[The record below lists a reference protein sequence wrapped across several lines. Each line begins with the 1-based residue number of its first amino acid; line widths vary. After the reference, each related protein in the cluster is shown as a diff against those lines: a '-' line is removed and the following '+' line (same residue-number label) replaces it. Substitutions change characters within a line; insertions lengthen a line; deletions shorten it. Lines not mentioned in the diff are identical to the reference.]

1 MNTENR
7 LTHVDGEKSIEAGGS
22 DYVKLVRG
30 YNANQ
35 TNAFSDL
42 LSERLASF
50 YMISSLDIN
59 NDMSLMLSLR
69 TDGSSLYQKKWN
81 IYPSIGANYD
91 FSRFNLPFAI
101 NASAGR
107 SGMLTRPESYR
118 GELIGLGKYYNNT
131 QLGITQL
138 YHPFTEAKSASV
150 LQIDAGIDFFIN
162 KNMHVNTQ
170 FFNKRYDKLTYKR
183 YLSNISGTDFQY
195 ENSGFALGMT
205 GVEVSFDGIL
215 VQSDIFRWVTNLN
228 VAFHK
233 NTILD
238 LPKNIEGTSLAKYSI
253 LEKGSSFTS
262 LIVNDKGQ
270 QKVVGD
276 SEMNFFGGF
285 SNQFT
290 FHNFSLSAKMVFG
303 TGSKVV
309 AESPAS
315 GKPATTPDN
324 DPSKENNGELF
335 VPKIS
340 SIENGNFLRLSNI
353 CLSYDLSSLIKII
366 QMRDV
371 SLFVNI
377 DNLYTFTN
385 YSGQNPEE
393 NMVGIK
399 EYNLLTTGTPLPASI
414 AFGIKL
420 HF

>member
-1 MNTENR
+1 MDKNRNTALLSGLKLGYQFSPELVLQSTLGISYEGSKRDMYVPSNIREKVQVESAAYKRQYITIESQLNYTKELTEKLDLSLSLGNLIMNTENR

-183 YLSNISGTDFQY
+183 YLSI
-195 ENSGFALGMT
+195 
-205 GVEVSFDGIL
+205 
-215 VQSDIFRWVTNLN
+215 
-228 VAFHK
+228 
-233 NTILD
+233 
-238 LPKNIEGTSLAKYSI
+238 
-253 LEKGSSFTS
+253 
-262 LIVNDKGQ
+262 
-270 QKVVGD
+270 
-276 SEMNFFGGF
+276 
-285 SNQFT
+285 
-290 FHNFSLSAKMVFG
+290 
-303 TGSKVV
+303 
-309 AESPAS
+309 
-315 GKPATTPDN
+315 
-324 DPSKENNGELF
+324 
-335 VPKIS
+335 
-340 SIENGNFLRLSNI
+340 
-353 CLSYDLSSLIKII
+353 
-366 QMRDV
+366 
-371 SLFVNI
+371 
-377 DNLYTFTN
+377 
-385 YSGQNPEE
+385 
-393 NMVGIK
+393 
-399 EYNLLTTGTPLPASI
+399 
-414 AFGIKL
+414 
-420 HF
+420 